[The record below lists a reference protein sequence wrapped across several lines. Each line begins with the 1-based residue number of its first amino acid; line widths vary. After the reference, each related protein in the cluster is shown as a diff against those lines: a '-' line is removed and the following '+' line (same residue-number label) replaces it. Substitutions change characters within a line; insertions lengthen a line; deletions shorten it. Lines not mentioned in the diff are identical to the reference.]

1 MATLKDKSKTNIGS
15 ALVLTGKPETC
26 LSSVHCAY
34 YGCYQLILYY
44 LDTAFSYNDAK
55 RKAEYDSYL
64 QDPIV
69 SRKLGSHEYWINK
82 FTSFVK
88 DKKGKVFNSLQIDKN
103 IRVLREARTEADYQ
117 ETDFSKKQTDELY
130 EKARDTIKMIDKS
143 FE

>member
-1 MATLKDKSKTNIGS
+1 MTSLKDKSKINIGS
-15 ALVLTGKPETC
+15 ALVLTGKQETC

-34 YGCYQLILYY
+34 YGCYQLIIHY
-44 LDTAFSYNDAK
+44 LDTAFSYDNDK

-64 QDPIV
+64 ETANGG
-69 SRKLGSHEYWINK
+69 KTLGSHEYWISK
-82 FTSFVK
+82 FTGFI
-88 DKKGKVFNSLQIDKN
+88 KKPGNIFNSLQIDKN

-130 EKARDTIKMIDKS
+130 ETARDTIKMIDKS